1 MLKYYD
7 FSGVSFL
14 VDKSFECENA
24 SENAAARFDLVHNP
38 TVPYLTDSKFTP
50 FSAPSRGRLYI
61 HKSFFLPPAGGNF
74 LMVFINR
81 KISNFV
87 KNDASLVPMIG
98 VKGKSISRLRVC
110 GFLIYT
116 V

>member
-24 SENAAARFDLVHNP
+24 LKNAAERFVQPGWLIGFFPFLDYS
-38 TVPYLTDSKFTP
+38 TVQY
-50 FSAPSRGRLYI
+50 
-61 HKSFFLPPAGGNF
+61 
-74 LMVFINR
+74 
-81 KISNFV
+81 
-87 KNDASLVPMIG
+87 
-98 VKGKSISRLRVC
+98 C
-110 GFLIYT
+110 T